1 VFARLVIIESIFLY
15 QIKIIIYTI
24 HFIEYIMK
32 RIFFPIVLIIS
43 VVLSSF
49 GQMSKEETKEWA
61 KKMKTLTP
69 ESYKQLIQERETLT
83 TEVGQLKQEN
93 DAAKAQVDDLNT
105 KLKSAQEALEAKQ
118 QVAAAAE
125 ANVPVNTMAAKG
137 VVYKVQI
144 GAFKN
149 KDLSKYFENNKN
161 FSGEVDTDGNKNYTL
176 GAFPT
181 YWEADNFKKYLREM
195 GVSDA
200 WVVAYKEGKRIE
212 LKDAL
217 EGTL

>member
-1 VFARLVIIESIFLY
+1 M
-15 QIKIIIYTI
+15 T
-24 HFIEYIMK
+24 
-32 RIFFPIVLIIS
+32 
-43 VVLSSF
+43 
-49 GQMSKEETKEWA
+49 KEESKEWA
-61 KKMKTLTP
+61 KKIKTLTP
-69 ESYKQLIQERETLT
+69 ESYKQLVDEKEALSAEKIKLT
-83 TEVGQLKQEN
+83 QEN
-93 DAAKAQVDDLNT
+93 EVLKAQVSDLNA
-105 KLKSAQEALEAKQ
+105 KLKAAQTALEEKQ
-118 QVAAAAE
+118 QAAAAAE

-137 VVYKVQI
+137 IVYKVQI

-161 FSGEVDTDGNKNYTL
+161 FSGEVDADGTKKYTL

-195 GVSDA
+195 GVNDA
-200 WVVAYKEGKRIE
+200 WVVAYKDAKRIE

>member
-1 VFARLVIIESIFLY
+1 MKILMKKIFLSV
-15 QIKIIIYTI
+15 T
-24 HFIEYIMK
+24 
-32 RIFFPIVLIIS
+32 LILAMVS
-43 VVLSSF
+43 SSF
-49 GQMSKEETKEWA
+49 AQMTKAEEKEWA
-61 KKMKTLTP
+61 KKIKSLTP
-69 ESYKQLIQERETLT
+69 ATYKQLVEEKSVLEAATSK
-83 TEVGQLKQEN
+83 LKQEN
-93 DAAKAQVDDLNT
+93 DVLKAQVSDLNA
-105 KLKSAQEALEAKQ
+105 KLKEDQAAQQTKQEQATTGQANSSASQ
-118 QVAAAAE
+118 
-125 ANVPVNTMAAKG
+125 G

-149 KDLSKYFENNKN
+149 KDLSKYFDNNKN
-161 FSGEVDTDGNKNYTL
+161 FSGEVDADGTKKYTL

-200 WVVAYKEGKRIE
+200 WVVAYKDGKRVE

>member
-1 VFARLVIIESIFLY
+1 MKKIFL
-15 QIKIIIYTI
+15 
-24 HFIEYIMK
+24 
-32 RIFFPIVLIIS
+32 PLALIIS
-43 VVLSSF
+43 LAISSF
-49 GQMSKEETKEWA
+49 GQMTKEESKEWA
-61 KKMKTLTP
+61 KKIKTLTP
-69 ESYKQLIQERETLT
+69 ESYKQLIEEKEALS
-83 TEVGQLKQEN
+83 TEVAKLTQEN
-93 DAAKAQVDDLNT
+93 EVLKAQVSDLNA
-105 KLKSAQEALEAKQ
+105 KLKVAQAALEEKQ
-118 QVAAAAE
+118 QAAAAAE

-137 VVYKVQI
+137 IIYKVQI

-161 FSGEVDTDGNKNYTL
+161 FSGEVDADGTKKYTL

-200 WVVAYKEGKRIE
+200 WVVAYKDGKRIE

>member
-1 VFARLVIIESIFLY
+1 MKKIFLPLALVISLAI
-15 QIKIIIYTI
+15 
-24 HFIEYIMK
+24 
-32 RIFFPIVLIIS
+32 
-43 VVLSSF
+43 SSF
-49 GQMSKEETKEWA
+49 GQMTKEESKEWA
-61 KKMKTLTP
+61 KKIKTLTP
-69 ESYKQLIQERETLT
+69 ESYKQLVEDKEALA
-83 TEVGQLKQEN
+83 TEVVKLKQEN
-93 DAAKAQVDDLNT
+93 EVLKAQVSDLNT
-105 KLKSAQEALEAKQ
+105 KLKAAQAAQEERQ
-118 QVAAAAE
+118 QAAAAVA

-137 VVYKVQI
+137 IVYKVQI

-161 FSGEVDTDGNKNYTL
+161 FSGEVDEDGTKKYTL

-200 WVVAYKEGKRIE
+200 WVVAYKDGKRIE

>member
-1 VFARLVIIESIFLY
+1 MKKIFL
-15 QIKIIIYTI
+15 
-24 HFIEYIMK
+24 
-32 RIFFPIVLIIS
+32 PIVLIVS

-61 KKMKTLTP
+61 KKLKLVTP
-69 ESYKQLIQERETLT
+69 ESYKQLIQEREALSTDLGKT
-83 TEVGQLKQEN
+83 KQEN
-93 DAAKAQVDDLNT
+93 EVMKAQVVDLNN
-105 KLKSAQEALEAKQ
+105 KLKAAQEVQESKQ
-118 QVAAAAE
+118 QVAAAA
-125 ANVPVNTMAAKG
+125 ASNVPVNTMVAKG

-149 KDLSKYFENNKN
+149 KDLSKYFANNKN
-161 FSGEVDTDGNKNYTL
+161 FSGEVDADGTKKYTL

-195 GVSDA
+195 GVNDA
-200 WVVAYKEGKRIE
+200 WVVAYKDGKRIE

>member
-1 VFARLVIIESIFLY
+1 MKKIFLP
-15 QIKIIIYTI
+15 
-24 HFIEYIMK
+24 FA
-32 RIFFPIVLIIS
+32 LIIS
-43 VVLSSF
+43 LAITSF
-49 GQMSKEETKEWA
+49 GQMTKEESKAWA
-61 KKMKTLTP
+61 KKIKTLTP
-69 ESYKQLIQERETLT
+69 ESYKQLVEEKDALAS
-83 TEVGQLKQEN
+83 EVQKLKQEN
-93 DAAKAQVDDLNT
+93 EVLKAQVTDLNT
-105 KLKSAQEALEAKQ
+105 KLKAAQAAQEERQ
-118 QVAAAAE
+118 QVAAAAA

-137 VVYKVQI
+137 IIYKVQI

-161 FSGEVDTDGNKNYTL
+161 FSGETDADGTKKYTL

-200 WVVAYKEGKRIE
+200 WVVAYKDGKRVE

>member
-1 VFARLVIIESIFLY
+1 MKKIFLSV
-15 QIKIIIYTI
+15 T
-24 HFIEYIMK
+24 
-32 RIFFPIVLIIS
+32 LI
-43 VVLSSF
+43 LAMTASSF
-49 GQMSKEETKEWA
+49 AQMTKEEEKEWA
-61 KKMKTLTP
+61 HKIKALTP
-69 ESYKQLIQERETLT
+69 ASYKQLVDEKSAVETIALK
-83 TEVGQLKQEN
+83 LKQEN
-93 DAAKAQVDDLNT
+93 DVLKAQVSDLNS
-105 KLKSAQEALEAKQ
+105 KLKEAQAAQAARKEDVSAA
-118 QVAAAAE
+118 
-125 ANVPVNTMAAKG
+125 PTNTMAAPG

-161 FSGEVDTDGNKNYTL
+161 FSGEVDADGTKKYTL

-195 GVSDA
+195 GVKDA
-200 WVVAYKEGKRIE
+200 WVVAYKDGKRVE

>member
-1 VFARLVIIESIFLY
+1 MKKIFLPLALVISM
-15 QIKIIIYTI
+15 TI
-24 HFIEYIMK
+24 
-32 RIFFPIVLIIS
+32 
-43 VVLSSF
+43 SSF
-49 GQMSKEETKEWA
+49 GQMTKEESKEWA
-61 KKMKTLTP
+61 KKIKTLTP
-69 ESYKQLIQERETLT
+69 ESYKQLVEDKEALA
-83 TEVGQLKQEN
+83 TEVLKLKQEN
-93 DAAKAQVDDLNT
+93 EVLKAQVSDLNT
-105 KLKSAQEALEAKQ
+105 KLKAAQAAQEEKQ
-118 QVAAAAE
+118 QAAAAAA

-137 VVYKVQI
+137 IVYKVQI

-161 FSGEVDTDGNKNYTL
+161 FSGEVDADGTKKYTL

-200 WVVAYKEGKRIE
+200 WVVAYKDGKRVE

>member
-1 VFARLVIIESIFLY
+1 MKKIFL
-15 QIKIIIYTI
+15 
-24 HFIEYIMK
+24 
-32 RIFFPIVLIIS
+32 PVALIIS
-43 VVLSSF
+43 LAISSF
-49 GQMSKEETKEWA
+49 GQMTKEESKEWA
-61 KKMKTLTP
+61 KKIKTLTP
-69 ESYKQLIQERETLT
+69 ESYKQLVEDKEALA
-83 TEVGQLKQEN
+83 TEVLKLKQEN
-93 DAAKAQVDDLNT
+93 EVLKAQVSDLNT
-105 KLKSAQEALEAKQ
+105 KLKAAQAALEEKQ
-118 QVAAAAE
+118 QAAAAAT

-149 KDLSKYFENNKN
+149 KDLSKYFDNNKN
-161 FSGEVDTDGNKNYTL
+161 FSGEVDADGTKKYTL
-176 GAFPT
+176 GAFST

-200 WVVAYKEGKRIE
+200 WVVAYKDGKRVE

>member
-1 VFARLVIIESIFLY
+1 
-15 QIKIIIYTI
+15 
-24 HFIEYIMK
+24 MK
-32 RIFFPIVLIIS
+32 RIFLPIVLIVS
-43 VVLSSF
+43 VALSSF

-61 KKMKTLTP
+61 KKIKTLTP
-69 ESYKQLIQERETLT
+69 ESYKQLIQEREALT

-105 KLKSAQEALEAKQ
+105 KLKAAQEAQEAKQ
-118 QVAAAAE
+118 QVTAAAA

-137 VVYKVQI
+137 VAYKVQI

-149 KDLSKYFENNKN
+149 RDLSKYFENNKN
-161 FSGEVDTDGNKNYTL
+161 FSGEVDADGTKKYTL
-176 GAFPT
+176 GSFTT

-200 WVVAYKEGKRIE
+200 WVVAYKDGKRIE

>member
-1 VFARLVIIESIFLY
+1 MKKIFLPLAL
-15 QIKIIIYTI
+15 
-24 HFIEYIMK
+24 M
-32 RIFFPIVLIIS
+32 IS
-43 VVLSSF
+43 LAISSF
-49 GQMSKEETKEWA
+49 GQMTKEESKEWA
-61 KKMKTLTP
+61 KKIKSLTP
-69 ESYKQLIQERETLT
+69 ESYKQLVEEKEALS
-83 TEVGQLKQEN
+83 TEVIKLKQEN
-93 DAAKAQVDDLNT
+93 EVLKAQVSDLNT
-105 KLKSAQEALEAKQ
+105 KLKAAQAAQEERQ
-118 QVAAAAE
+118 QAAAAAA

-137 VVYKVQI
+137 VIYKVQI

-161 FSGEVDTDGNKNYTL
+161 FSGEIDADGTKKYTL
-176 GAFPT
+176 GSFPT

-200 WVVAYKEGKRIE
+200 WVVAYKDGKRIE

>member
-1 VFARLVIIESIFLY
+1 MKKIFLPLALVISLAI
-15 QIKIIIYTI
+15 
-24 HFIEYIMK
+24 
-32 RIFFPIVLIIS
+32 
-43 VVLSSF
+43 SSF
-49 GQMSKEETKEWA
+49 GQMTKEESKEWA
-61 KKMKTLTP
+61 KKIKTLTP
-69 ESYKQLIQERETLT
+69 ESYKQLVDEKEALSAEKIKLT
-83 TEVGQLKQEN
+83 QEN
-93 DAAKAQVDDLNT
+93 EVLKAQVSDLNA
-105 KLKSAQEALEAKQ
+105 KLKAAQTALEEKQ
-118 QVAAAAE
+118 QAAAAAE

-137 VVYKVQI
+137 IVYKVQI

-161 FSGEVDTDGNKNYTL
+161 FSGEVDADGTKKYTL

-195 GVSDA
+195 GVNDA
-200 WVVAYKEGKRIE
+200 WVVAYKDAKRIE

>member
-1 VFARLVIIESIFLY
+1 MQKHFSFSNKNYNLQHTLLQIRNMKKIFL
-15 QIKIIIYTI
+15 
-24 HFIEYIMK
+24 
-32 RIFFPIVLIIS
+32 PLALIVS
-43 VVLSSF
+43 VTFASLA
-49 GQMSKEETKEWA
+49 QMTKEEEKDWA
-61 KKMKTLTP
+61 KKIKSLTP
-69 ESYKQLIQERETLT
+69 ASYKQLIEEKEALA
-83 TEVGQLKQEN
+83 TEVTKLKQEN
-93 DAAKAQVDDLNT
+93 DVLKAQVVDLDS
-105 KLKSAQEALEAKQ
+105 KLKQAQAAQEAKQ
-118 QVAAAAE
+118 QAAAAV

-137 VVYKVQI
+137 IIYKVQI

-161 FSGEVDTDGNKNYTL
+161 FSGEVDADGTKKYTL

-200 WVVAYKEGKRIE
+200 WVVAYKDGNRVE

>member
-1 VFARLVIIESIFLY
+1 MKKIFL
-15 QIKIIIYTI
+15 
-24 HFIEYIMK
+24 
-32 RIFFPIVLIIS
+32 PLALIIS
-43 VVLSSF
+43 LAISSF
-49 GQMSKEETKEWA
+49 GQMTKEESKEWA
-61 KKMKTLTP
+61 KKIKTLTP
-69 ESYKQLIQERETLT
+69 ESYKQLVEDKEALA
-83 TEVGQLKQEN
+83 TEVVKLKQEN
-93 DAAKAQVDDLNT
+93 EVLKAQVSDLNT
-105 KLKSAQEALEAKQ
+105 KLKAAQAAQEERQ
-118 QVAAAAE
+118 QASAAVA

-137 VVYKVQI
+137 IVYKVQI

-161 FSGEVDTDGNKNYTL
+161 FSGEVDADGTKKYTL

-200 WVVAYKEGKRIE
+200 WVVAYKDGKRIE

>member
-1 VFARLVIIESIFLY
+1 MEFVSIEKFFSRQMAFLY
-15 QIKIIIYTI
+15 QIKILIYIIHYLKLL
-24 HFIEYIMK
+24 MK
-32 RIFFPIVLIIS
+32 KIFLSVTLILAM
-43 VVLSSF
+43 VTSSF
-49 GQMSKEETKEWA
+49 AQMTKEEEKEWA
-61 KKMKTLTP
+61 HKLKSLTP
-69 ESYKQLIQERETLT
+69 ATYKQLVDEKNAFETAAKI
-83 TEVGQLKQEN
+83 LKQEN
-93 DAAKAQVDDLNT
+93 DVLKAQVSDLNA
-105 KLKSAQEALEAKQ
+105 KLKEAQAAQETRKTEA
-118 QVAAAAE
+118 VTTPS
-125 ANVPVNTMAAKG
+125 NSMAADG

-149 KDLSKYFENNKN
+149 KDLSKYFDNNKN
-161 FSGEVDTDGNKNYTL
+161 FSGDVDADGTKKYTL

-200 WVVAYKEGKRIE
+200 WVVAYKDGKRVE

>member
-1 VFARLVIIESIFLY
+1 MKKIFL
-15 QIKIIIYTI
+15 
-24 HFIEYIMK
+24 
-32 RIFFPIVLIIS
+32 PLALILSLAI
-43 VVLSSF
+43 SSF
-49 GQMSKEETKEWA
+49 GQMTKEESKEWA
-61 KKMKTLTP
+61 KKIKALTP
-69 ESYKQLIQERETLT
+69 ESYKQLVEEKDALSA
-83 TEVGQLKQEN
+83 EVQKLKQEN
-93 DAAKAQVDDLNT
+93 EVLKAQVADLNT
-105 KLKSAQEALEAKQ
+105 KLKAAQAAQEERQ
-118 QVAAAAE
+118 QEAAAAA

-137 VVYKVQI
+137 ITYKVQI

-161 FSGEVDTDGNKNYTL
+161 FSGEVDVDGTKKYTL

-200 WVVAYKEGKRIE
+200 WVVAYKDGKRVE

>member
-1 VFARLVIIESIFLY
+1 M
-15 QIKIIIYTI
+15 T
-24 HFIEYIMK
+24 
-32 RIFFPIVLIIS
+32 
-43 VVLSSF
+43 
-49 GQMSKEETKEWA
+49 KEESKEWA
-61 KKMKTLTP
+61 KKIKTLTP
-69 ESYKQLIQERETLT
+69 ESYKQLVDEKEALSAEKIKLT
-83 TEVGQLKQEN
+83 QEN
-93 DAAKAQVDDLNT
+93 EVLKAQVSDLNA
-105 KLKSAQEALEAKQ
+105 KLKAAQTALEEKQ
-118 QVAAAAE
+118 QAAAAAE

-137 VVYKVQI
+137 IVYKVQI

-161 FSGEVDTDGNKNYTL
+161 FSGEVDADGTKKYTL

-195 GVSDA
+195 GVNDA
-200 WVVAYKEGKRIE
+200 WVVAYKDGKRIE

>member
-1 VFARLVIIESIFLY
+1 MKKIFL
-15 QIKIIIYTI
+15 
-24 HFIEYIMK
+24 
-32 RIFFPIVLIIS
+32 PLALIIS
-43 VVLSSF
+43 LAISSF
-49 GQMSKEETKEWA
+49 GQMTKEESKEWA
-61 KKMKTLTP
+61 KKIKTLTP
-69 ESYKQLIQERETLT
+69 ESYKQLVDEKEALSAEKIKLT
-83 TEVGQLKQEN
+83 QEN
-93 DAAKAQVDDLNT
+93 EVLKAQVSDLNA
-105 KLKSAQEALEAKQ
+105 KLKAAQTALEEKQ
-118 QVAAAAE
+118 QAAAAAE

-137 VVYKVQI
+137 IVYKVQI

-161 FSGEVDTDGNKNYTL
+161 FSGEVDADGTKKYTL

-195 GVSDA
+195 GVNDA
-200 WVVAYKEGKRIE
+200 WVVAYKDAKRIE

>member
-1 VFARLVIIESIFLY
+1 MKKIFL
-15 QIKIIIYTI
+15 
-24 HFIEYIMK
+24 
-32 RIFFPIVLIIS
+32 PLALIIS
-43 VVLSSF
+43 LAISSF
-49 GQMSKEETKEWA
+49 GQMTKEESKEWA
-61 KKMKTLTP
+61 KKIKALTP
-69 ESYKQLIQERETLT
+69 ESYKQLVDEKEALA
-83 TEVGQLKQEN
+83 TEVQKLKQEN
-93 DAAKAQVDDLNT
+93 EVLKAQVADLNT
-105 KLKSAQEALEAKQ
+105 KLKAAQDAQEERQ
-118 QVAAAAE
+118 QAAAAAA

-137 VVYKVQI
+137 ITYKVQI

-161 FSGEVDTDGNKNYTL
+161 FSGEVDTDGTKKYTL

-200 WVVAYKEGKRIE
+200 WVVAYKDGKRVE

>member
-1 VFARLVIIESIFLY
+1 MKKIFL
-15 QIKIIIYTI
+15 
-24 HFIEYIMK
+24 
-32 RIFFPIVLIIS
+32 PLSLIIS
-43 VVLSSF
+43 LAISSF
-49 GQMSKEETKEWA
+49 GQLTKEESKEWA
-61 KKMKTLTP
+61 KKIKTLTP
-69 ESYKQLIQERETLT
+69 ESYKQLVDEKEALSAEKIKLT
-83 TEVGQLKQEN
+83 QEN
-93 DAAKAQVDDLNT
+93 EVLKAQVSDLNA
-105 KLKSAQEALEAKQ
+105 KLKAAQTALEEKQ
-118 QVAAAAE
+118 QAAAAAE

-137 VVYKVQI
+137 IVYKVQI

-161 FSGEVDTDGNKNYTL
+161 FSGEVDADGTKKYTL

-195 GVSDA
+195 GVNDA
-200 WVVAYKEGKRIE
+200 WVVAYKDAKRIE

>member
-1 VFARLVIIESIFLY
+1 MKKIFLSVAL
-15 QIKIIIYTI
+15 
-24 HFIEYIMK
+24 IMAM
-32 RIFFPIVLIIS
+32 IT
-43 VVLSSF
+43 SSF
-49 GQMSKEETKEWA
+49 AQMTKEEEKEWA
-61 KKMKTLTP
+61 HKIKLLTP
-69 ESYKQLIQERETLT
+69 ATYKQLVEEKSAL
-83 TEVGQLKQEN
+83 EAANLKLKQEN
-93 DAAKAQVDDLNT
+93 DVLKAQVSDLNA
-105 KLKSAQEALEAKQ
+105 KLKEAQAAQEARKQEAATQ
-118 QVAAAAE
+118 TQAPA
-125 ANVPVNTMAAKG
+125 NTMAAKG

-161 FSGEVDTDGNKNYTL
+161 FSGDVDADGTKKYTL
-176 GAFPT
+176 GSFPT

-200 WVVAYKEGKRIE
+200 WVVAYKDGQRVE

>member
-1 VFARLVIIESIFLY
+1 MKKIFL
-15 QIKIIIYTI
+15 
-24 HFIEYIMK
+24 
-32 RIFFPIVLIIS
+32 PLALIIS
-43 VVLSSF
+43 LAISSF
-49 GQMSKEETKEWA
+49 GQMTKEESKEWA
-61 KKMKTLTP
+61 KKIKTLTP
-69 ESYKQLIQERETLT
+69 ESYKQLVDEKEALS
-83 TEVGQLKQEN
+83 TEVVKLKQEN
-93 DAAKAQVDDLNT
+93 EVLKAQVSDLNA
-105 KLKSAQEALEAKQ
+105 KLKAAQTALEEKQ
-118 QVAAAAE
+118 QAAAAAE

-137 VVYKVQI
+137 IVYKVQI

-161 FSGEVDTDGNKNYTL
+161 FSGEVDADGTKKYTL

-195 GVSDA
+195 GVNDA
-200 WVVAYKEGKRIE
+200 WVVAYKDAKRIE